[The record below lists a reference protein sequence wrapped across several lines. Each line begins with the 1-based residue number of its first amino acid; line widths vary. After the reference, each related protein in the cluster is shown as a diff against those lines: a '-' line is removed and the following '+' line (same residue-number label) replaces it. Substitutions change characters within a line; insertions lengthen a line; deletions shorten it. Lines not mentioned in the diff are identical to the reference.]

1 MDLRGRRDICERGPD
16 AVKFESAEA
25 NVSLI
30 LSDTKKCQD
39 TGEKIEAD
47 QILNS
52 ESRSL
57 IH

>member
-1 MDLRGRRDICERGPD
+1 MPRVLTPTGERKTN
-16 AVKFESAEA
+16 AVTVEPVKAS
-25 NVSLI
+25 VSLI
-30 LSDTKKCQD
+30 LSDTKKCQE
-39 TGEKIEAD
+39 TGEKSD